1 MIKKIFAVIFFVAA
15 VPALIGLFVN
25 TVGIFSLGLYSK
37 ALGYL
42 IGGLIGPV
50 LYILSGFFL
59 LFFDRA
65 YKKTYVEGFKL
76 RIKQNV
82 KIILFTV
89 IYGVLT
95 LGSGLVSGLNAKGS
109 LLETWLGWLV
119 TALPYLI
126 PVAVFSAMLGMYV
139 IPFNASRKRFVYNDD
154 MINEYLS
161 GKEELRCYSDDHSV
175 LANEKVI
182 FMPKLFVVIPM
193 EQIASVKFVNMG
205 IEQDVV
211 FEQPDGQKLEVV
223 AGKKKYE
230 AILRAIDTEKAQ

>member
-1 MIKKIFAVIFFVAA
+1 MIKKIFAGLFFVVALL
-15 VPALIGLFVN
+15 ALIGSIIN
-25 TVGIFSLGLYSK
+25 TMGILALGLFPK
-37 ALGYL
+37 AIGYL
-42 IGGLIGPV
+42 IGSLIAPV

-65 YKKTYVEGFKL
+65 YKMTYAEGFKL

-95 LGSGLVSGLNAKGS
+95 LGSGLVSVLNSKGS
-109 LLETWLGWLV
+109 LLETWLGWFV
-119 TALPYLI
+119 AALPYLI
-126 PVAVFSAMLGMYV
+126 PVVVFAVMLAIYV
-139 IPFNASRKRFVYNDD
+139 IPFGASKKRFVYNDD

-161 GKEELRCYSDDHSV
+161 AKEELRCYSDDHSV
-175 LANEKVI
+175 LANKKVI

-193 EQIASVKFVNMG
+193 KQIASVKFVNTG

-211 FEQPDGQKLEVV
+211 FKQPDGQKLEVV

-230 AILRAIDTEKAQ
+230 AILRAIDTEKVQ